1 MSDRVWCLLLL
12 LMCKLAS
19 YSVSLELPCMWQQAL
34 LYNVKLQA
42 TKSFH
47 SKCKS
52 LASLFTLVCMHTDTH
67 THTYANQPS
76 YTWVIEKCKDT
87 TKFAVDWVAGNV
99 RSSFLCAGARGYTEL
114 CSLRCYRFAQL

>member
-67 THTYANQPS
+67 THMQTNSVTP
-76 YTWVIEKCKDT
+76 
-87 TKFAVDWVAGNV
+87 G
-99 RSSFLCAGARGYTEL
+99 
-114 CSLRCYRFAQL
+114 